1 MMILNAMRRLLIT
14 IIYLISATALA
25 AQTSLDVSS
34 LSVPSKIAPGY
45 FGPNAFPVPEMS
57 DATTSSRWKAE
68 LYSDFFVG
76 TMGEPGDDYTTDIFA
91 RLTIPLFSPR
101 VNLAIWGSLYEFF
114 HSGPSVNQRRRL
126 LYEGDVDYHTPG
138 DIYVSTEFQTF
149 LQQKHGFDMTVR
161 AVLKSAS
168 GDRYE
173 YARYYDSPGYFFD
186 ATFGRGFDL
195 SDKVKA
201 RVALSGGFLCWQT
214 DNGRQNDAVMYGAL
228 ASLAAGSAVMSVQYG
243 GYVGWERDGDC
254 PMTLRA
260 DLGWAF
266 GDLSVRAGWQM
277 GFHDWPFHQFR
288 VGLEYRFW

>member
-1 MMILNAMRRLLIT
+1 MKRLLT
-14 IIYLISATALA
+14 IISIFIATTLA
-25 AQTSLDVSS
+25 AQTSLDISD

-45 FGPNAFPVPEMS
+45 FGPNAFPVSEMS
-57 DATTSSRWKAE
+57 DGTTSARWKAE
-68 LYSDFFVG
+68 LYSDHFFG
-76 TMGEPGDDYTTDIFA
+76 TAGEPGEDYTTDIFA

-101 VNLAIWGSLYEFF
+101 ANLVIWGPLYEFF
-114 HSGPSVNQRRRL
+114 HTGPSVNKYRRL
-126 LYEGDVDYHTPG
+126 PYEGDVDYHTPG
-138 DIYVSTEFQTF
+138 DIYVSTEFQP
-149 LQQKHGFDMTVR
+149 LVYEKHGLDMTVR

-186 ATFGRGFDL
+186 ATFGRGFIL
-195 SDKVKA
+195 SEKVKA

-228 ASLAAGSAVMSVQYG
+228 ASLAAGPAYLKVQYG

-266 GDLSVRAGWQM
+266 GDLSVTGGWQM
-277 GFHDWPFHQFR
+277 GFKDWPFQQLRIGVQYKF
-288 VGLEYRFW
+288 L